1 MLKVAGLKQRW
12 IIGPWLNIPHQCRT
26 LVTILAQAEVSENG
40 TSPVLS
46 STFIAFSLSLIP
58 ANGPVN
64 FLSDPYGSTGTVN
77 GFPSK
82 PLLPSTNFATA
93 GLLPLGPASVF
104 PNPLREN
111 ALHLSM
117 ESHTSAGDWKQRSIG
132 SRLSGQHF
140 PKVADHPRTSLVVTK
155 AFVADAFIWER
166 QVNSVETRSYI
177 SP

>member
-104 PNPLREN
+104 PNPFVKTPYTYQWNLTLQQ
-111 ALHLSM
+111 A
-117 ESHTSAGDWKQRSIG
+117 IG
-132 SRLSGQHF
+132 SSVALEVGYLGSISRKWPTIRERAWWSQKHSSLMLSSGN
-140 PKVADHPRTSLVVTK
+140 D
-155 AFVADAFIWER
+155 
-166 QVNSVETRSYI
+166 RSTV
-177 SP
+177 